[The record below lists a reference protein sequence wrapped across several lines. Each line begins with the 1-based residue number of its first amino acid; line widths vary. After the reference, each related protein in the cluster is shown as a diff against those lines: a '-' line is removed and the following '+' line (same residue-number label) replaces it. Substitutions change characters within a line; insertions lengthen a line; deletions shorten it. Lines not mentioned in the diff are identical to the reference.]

1 MIEEIGVY
9 KIIGSDK
16 FVAAHK
22 VKLSADEFTFE
33 DDILAKKSLK
43 ENFQI
48 NSLDSLE
55 IMQILP
61 DKENNKD
68 D

>member
-1 MIEEIGVY
+1 MIEEVGVY
-9 KIIGSDK
+9 KIIGSDR

-22 VKLSADEFTFE
+22 IKLSADEFTFE
-33 DDILAKKSLK
+33 DDVLAKKSLK

-61 DKENNKD
+61 NIESNKND
-68 D
+68 